1 MSDVALAIDRINEAT
16 TLGIRSVNSQWTGLR
31 TFAPDREMVI
41 GEEPDA
47 PGFFWLAGQGGTGIQ
62 TSPACG
68 ALVASLVTHNTPPS
82 DLSATGVDADRY
94 SPARFR

>member
-1 MSDVALAIDRINEAT
+1 
-16 TLGIRSVNSQWTGLR
+16 
-31 TFAPDREMVI
+31 MVI

-62 TSPACG
+62 TSPAAG
-68 ALVASLVTHNTPPS
+68 ALVASLLTGTP
-82 DLSATGVDADRY
+82 LSPELADVDRDRY